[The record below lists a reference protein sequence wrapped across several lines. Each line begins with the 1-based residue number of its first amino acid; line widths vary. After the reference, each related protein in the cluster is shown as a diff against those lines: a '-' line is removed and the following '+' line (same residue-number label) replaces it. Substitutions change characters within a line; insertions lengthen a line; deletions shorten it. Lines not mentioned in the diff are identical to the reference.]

1 METVLSKLPSLDV
14 VTSKLNKEELIN
26 NWPFVLVT
34 AGVTVSSGV
43 YIYYKN
49 KNDYWKKRGVKGP
62 EPRLIIGNFNMQ
74 YLSIADRLV
83 EWSQKYGKVYGILH
97 GTRPILVIGEPEL
110 VTEVLIKN
118 FHKFTDR
125 RNFTSHRITSRSMI
139 NQNGAEWKQ
148 DRAVMS
154 PTFSSGKMKQM
165 YPLMRESYDCLDRE
179 FKRLAEIGDEVDI
192 KSVFAKLTTMVIARC
207 AFATHV
213 DAFTDPNNE
222 LLRNLKA
229 IFFISRTRLLG
240 NLLLPQAVKKLI
252 GFSITDPSVVDYIAR
267 VCKKILEQRKNSQEQ
282 VNEYPDLMQLLMD
295 TNKNNNGRGFDD
307 IKIIANSITFFNA
320 GHETTSTLLTW
331 ASYALAMN
339 PDIQEKL
346 HQEVKEAKE
355 AKGQLDYETL
365 FDLKYLDA
373 VINETLRLYPPVAQ
387 FERVATEDHTLS
399 NGITLEKGNVARIP
413 VYALHHDPDNFEEP
427 SKFNPER
434 FMPENKDSIRSG
446 SFVPF
451 VIGPRNCI
459 GMRFALLEAKMTL
472 AELMC
477 KYKFV
482 KSKSTPEKVVYAR
495 KTFILTLDNYKVKI
509 EKRL

>member
-1 METVLSKLPSLDV
+1 MKSPFQLSSLARVAKFSGD
-14 VTSKLNKEELIN
+14 ELMK
-26 NWPFVLVT
+26 NWPLVSLISIF
-34 AGVTVSSGV
+34 ALLASV
-43 YIYYKN
+43 YIYYKYKFN
-49 KNDYWKKRGVKGP
+49 YWRRRGVDGP
-62 EPRLIIGNFNMQ
+62 EPSIPLGNFT
-74 YLSIADRLV
+74 LKPTSFPDLFL
-83 EWSQKYGKVYGILH
+83 EWARKYNKVYGLYNQ
-97 GTRPILVIGEPEL
+97 TRPVLVLGEPEL
-110 VTEVLIKN
+110 VTEVLIRN
-118 FHKFTDR
+118 FNKFTDR
-125 RNFTSHRITSRSMI
+125 RVFTNHTVGAANLL
-139 NQNGAEWKQ
+139 NQNGAQWKQ

-213 DAFTDPNNE
+213 DAFNDPNSE
-222 LLRNLKA
+222 LLKNLKA
-229 IFFISRTRLLG
+229 IFQISRWRILG
-240 NLLLPQAVKKLI
+240 FMAMPDAIKRWLDY
-252 GFSITDPSVVDYIAR
+252 SITDPKVLNYLAN
-267 VCKKILEQRKNSQEQ
+267 VCRTILVQRKNSQEQ
-282 VNEYPDLMQLLMD
+282 VNEYNDLLQLLMD
-295 TNKNNNGRGFDD
+295 TNKGNDGKGFDD
-307 IKIIANSITFFNA
+307 IKIISNSILFFNA
-320 GHETTSTLLTW
+320 GYETTSTLLTW

-373 VINETLRLYPPVAQ
+373 VINETLRLYPPIT
-387 FERVATEDHTLS
+387 FYDRLATDDHTFS
-399 NGITLEKGNVARIP
+399 NGIKITKGTIVRVPAYP
-413 VYALHHDPDNFEEP
+413 LHLDPDNFEDP
-427 SKFNPER
+427 TKFNPER

-451 VIGPRNCI
+451 VLGPRNCI

-482 KSKSTPEKVVYAR
+482 KSENTPDNVTFEKGAI
-495 KTFILTLDNYKVKI
+495 ILTQSNYKVKI
-509 EKRL
+509 ESRS